1 MEVKMNKVIIVGNV
15 CNDIEL
21 KKTQSGKSVCEFTI
35 AVNESYNGENK
46 AEYIDIQAWEKNA
59 ENLSKY
65 VTKGNK
71 LLVEGK
77 IRSNTYENKKGD
89 KVKRTVVLAN
99 NFEFLTSKNNGDGA
113 HNKSAQQNLDAQL
126 DFQDTNNVRTNGQT
140 VGTEVDEL
148 PFY

>member
-1 MEVKMNKVIIVGNV
+1 MNKVIIVGNV

-21 KKTQSGKSVCEFTI
+21 KKTNSGKSVCEFAI

-46 AEYIDIQAWEKNA
+46 AEYIDVQAWEKNA

-77 IRSNTYENKKGD
+77 IRSNTYVNQKGD
-89 KVKRTVVLAN
+89 KVKRTVVLVN
-99 NFEFLTSKNNGDGA
+99 SFEFLTPKT
-113 HNKSAQQNLDAQL
+113 HNECAQENLDAQPNSS
-126 DFQDTNNVRTNGQT
+126 DASNVRMDNSFSG
-140 VGTEVDEL
+140 VEVDEL

>member
-1 MEVKMNKVIIVGNV
+1 MNKVIIVGNV

-21 KKTQSGKSVCEFTI
+21 KKTNSGKSVCEFAI

-46 AEYIDIQAWEKNA
+46 AEYIDVQAWEKNA

-77 IRSNTYENKKGD
+77 IRSNTYVNQKGD
-89 KVKRTVVLAN
+89 KVKRTVVLVN
-99 NFEFLTSKNNGDGA
+99 SFEFLTPKA
-113 HNKSAQQNLDAQL
+113 HNECAQENLDAQPNSS
-126 DFQDTNNVRTNGQT
+126 DASNVRMDNSFSG
-140 VGTEVDEL
+140 VEVDEL